1 MDDPADQVRA
11 MSHRPTPLAL
21 VSATMMIVALGFG
34 CVDLNVSEP
43 GTVHTIRVSPDTASL
58 SVGGTVVV
66 RALPLDA
73 SAALLVQRVASW
85 TSSAPT
91 VASVDANGV
100 VRGLAPGLTGITAA
114 IDGLEATAVVRVS
127 GTPSTIAI
135 ASGGGQ
141 SAPVNMAV
149 AIAPAVRLT
158 DATNAPVPG
167 VTVTFAVTGGG
178 GSVGAATATTGF
190 DGIARVAA
198 WTLGPAAGANT
209 LTASAT
215 GTGIT
220 GNPVTFTATAT
231 VGPPSASLSTLTAN
245 PTAIAPS
252 SGLSFTTVTVTVRD
266 AAGST
271 VMGANVTLSASG
283 TGNIITQP
291 TAATNAQGAATGA
304 FSSSVAELKT
314 ISATVNGTTTLT
326 QTATVDVTA
335 NAPAGL
341 VVATQPASAVSNV
354 LFGTQPVVELRDAF
368 GNRVMSS
375 SAPVTV
381 TLASGNGTL
390 VSASGSFTVNA
401 VSGRATFAGLR
412 IRGTRVSADTLGTGA
427 HVLQFSTPG
436 FTAVTSGTLSVE
448 VSLAYN
454 IGDVFTRNSCVAC
467 HGFTF
472 ANTVN
477 APATMA
483 PCAPATRV
491 VPFDTL
497 NSVLYDKVR
506 RATPTCGTV
515 MPTGGLMSA
524 LQISLVRDW
533 ILQGARNN

>member
-1 MDDPADQVRA
+1 M
-11 MSHRPTPLAL
+11 
-21 VSATMMIVALGFG
+21 SATLLIVALGFG
-34 CVDLNVSEP
+34 CVDLNVAEP
-43 GTVHTIRVSPDTASL
+43 GAVNAIRVSPDTASL
-58 SVGGTVVV
+58 RVGDTVVV

-73 SAALLVQRVASW
+73 SSTLLVQRVAAW

-135 ASGGGQ
+135 SGGGGQ
-141 SAPVNMAV
+141 SAAVNTVVAV
-149 AIAPAVRLT
+149 APAVRLA

-178 GSVGAATATTGF
+178 GSVAAVATATSGF

-209 LTASAT
+209 LTATAA

-231 VGPPSASLSTLTAN
+231 VGPPSASLSTISAS
-245 PTAIAPS
+245 PIAIAPS

-271 VMGANVTLSASG
+271 VMGATVALSATG
-283 TGNIITQP
+283 TGNVITQP
-291 TAATNAQGAATGA
+291 TAQTDAQGQASGA

-314 ISATVNGTTTLT
+314 ISATVNGTTTLA

-354 LFGTQPVVELRDAF
+354 LFGTQPVVEIRDAF
-368 GNRVMSS
+368 GNRVTSS

-401 VSGRATFAGLR
+401 VSGRATFSGLR

-436 FTAVTSGTLSVE
+436 FTAVTSNALSVE
-448 VSLAYN
+448 VSYAYN
-454 IGDVFTRNSCVAC
+454 VVDVFTRNSCIAC
-467 HGFTF
+467 HSFTH

-477 APATMA
+477 QPATLGA
-483 PCAPATRV
+483 CAGATRV
-491 VPFDTL
+491 VPSDTTL
-497 NSVLYDKVR
+497 STLYQKVR
-506 RATPTCGTV
+506 TLTPACEIGRAHV
-515 MPTGGLMSA
+515 
-524 LQISLVRDW
+524 
-533 ILQGARNN
+533 